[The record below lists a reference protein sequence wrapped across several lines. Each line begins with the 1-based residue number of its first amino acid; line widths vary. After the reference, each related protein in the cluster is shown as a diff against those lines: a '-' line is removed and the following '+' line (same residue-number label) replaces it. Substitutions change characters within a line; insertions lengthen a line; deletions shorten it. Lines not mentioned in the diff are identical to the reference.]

1 MADEPDKIEYPGSAT
16 LQDIE
21 NDLTVKEDN
30 RTENLTELK
39 KLPDDDS
46 GHRSEATLTPL
57 PFGTEF
63 GQLVLVTVPAGTL
76 EDVKTAQRPNTFILS
91 ATIWIENEET
101 EVAAFRK
108 PLPA

>member
-1 MADEPDKIEYPGSAT
+1 MADELDLIEYPGSAT

-30 RTENLTELK
+30 RHENLTVLEI
-39 KLPDDDS
+39 LPDDAS
-46 GHRSEATLTPL
+46 GHRSGATLTPV

-63 GQLVLVTVPAGTL
+63 GQLVLVAVPADKL
-76 EDVKTAQRPNTFILS
+76 EQIKTAQKPNTFILS
-91 ATIWIENEET
+91 ATIWIEDKQT

-108 PLPA
+108 PVVA

>member
-30 RTENLTELK
+30 RHENLTVLEI
-39 KLPDDDS
+39 LPDDAS
-46 GHRSEATLTPL
+46 GHRSGATLTPV

-63 GQLVLVTVPAGTL
+63 GQLVLVEVPAGKL
-76 EDVKTAQRPNTFILS
+76 DDVKTAQKPNTFILS
-91 ATIWIENEET
+91 ATIWIENKQT

-108 PLPA
+108 PVA

>member
-1 MADEPDKIEYPGSAT
+1 MADEPDKIEFPGSAT

-30 RTENLTELK
+30 RTENLTVLEI
-39 KLPDDDS
+39 LPDDAS
-46 GHRSEATLTPL
+46 GHRTGATLTPL

-63 GQLVLVTVPAGTL
+63 GQLLLVPVPTGKL
-76 EDVKTAQRPNTFILS
+76 EDLKKAEKPNTFILS
-91 ATIWIENEET
+91 ATIWIENKQQ

>member
-30 RTENLTELK
+30 RAENLTALEI
-39 KLPDDDS
+39 LPDDDL
-46 GHRSEATLTPL
+46 GHRSGAILIPV

-63 GQLVLVTVPAGTL
+63 GQLVLVTVPTGKL
-76 EDVKTAQRPNTFILS
+76 EDVKTAQKPNTFILS
-91 ATIWIENEET
+91 ATIWIENKQT